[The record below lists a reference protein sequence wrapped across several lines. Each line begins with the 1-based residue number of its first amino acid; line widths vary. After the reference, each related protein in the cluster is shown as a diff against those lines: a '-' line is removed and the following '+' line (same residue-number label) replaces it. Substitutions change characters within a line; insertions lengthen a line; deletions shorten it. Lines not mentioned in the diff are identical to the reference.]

1 MCNPRKSSAI
11 VLSCLSYAISSPEPF
26 QVDWNNVTSFGPDGP
41 WQAVSIAIGT
51 KTASF
56 ATGSL
61 NSTVNLY
68 PGGWWG
74 HTILT
79 TAVCNSSTTSCPAS
93 DAGLYSPSDSSTADT
108 KSWPAQV
115 GVDQWDGQKA
125 MNLSGIANTLLDI
138 VTITSLGSPYSI
150 PQSIIAAVKFSQVRL
165 PDNSYYSTQVGFLSL
180 GATDF
185 VQRFYPN
192 NNSTLVANLIPGWLR
207 QHDSILSNS
216 WGLHIGSVLQSQK
229 GSLVFGGF
237 DQSRVLGPVGT
248 FDTTNTGGVPIVAL
262 FDIIIGVVTGGSPF
276 HSPIGGSLF
285 HANGNITVPV
295 VVNPT
300 VPYIY
305 LPFGTCE
312 AIAAYLPLTWQAGIG
327 LYTWNTDDPQ
337 YQRVISSPAYLGFIF
352 QLSDLKN
359 LTIKVPFALL
369 NLTLDKPIVTRPQA
383 YFPCKP
389 TSSSNGEYYLG
400 RAFLQA
406 AFIGM
411 NWETYKFFMAQAP
424 GPDIGDAQ
432 VQSIQRSDT
441 SIASNP
447 LDGFAD
453 SWARKWTNKI
463 ALPSGTAVSSSTAT
477 DGLSAAKTSSVLDP
491 GTSNGAMLPI
501 SNSGLSAGAKIG
513 IGVGSGI
520 GGLALIGA
528 VFFTLMFSRTGRLRS
543 RNDPPKVIP
552 GLNDDKTHEMGDS
565 EKVHEAG
572 PSEIRELGS
581 ITL

>member
-1 MCNPRKSSAI
+1 MRILRKSSAV
-11 VLSCLSYAISSPEPF
+11 VLSCLSYAISGPEPF
-26 QVDWNNVTSFGPDGP
+26 EVDWNTVTSFGPDGP
-41 WQAVSIAIGT
+41 WQAVSIIVGI
-51 KTASF
+51 KTASSP
-56 ATGSL
+56 AGSH

-93 DAGLYSPSDSSTADT
+93 AAGMYNPSDSSTADT
-108 KSWPAQV
+108 KSWPAEV

-125 MNLSGIANTLLDI
+125 MNLSGIANTLLDT

-150 PQSIIAAVKFSQVRL
+150 PQSIIAAVKYSQVRL
-165 PDNSYYSTQVGFLSL
+165 PDNSYYPTQVGFLSL

-185 VQRFYPN
+185 VQRFNPN
-192 NNSTLVANLIPGWLR
+192 DNSTLVASLIPGWLR
-207 QHDSILSNS
+207 THESILSNS
-216 WGLHIGSVLQSQK
+216 WGLHIGSVLQGQK

-248 FDTTNTGGVPIVAL
+248 FDTTNTGGVPIATL
-262 FDIIIGVVTGGSPF
+262 LDITIGMVTGGSPF
-276 HSPIGGSLF
+276 DLPIGRSLF
-285 HANGNITVPV
+285 HADGNITIPV
-295 VVNPT
+295 IVNPT
-300 VPYIY
+300 VPYMY

-312 AIAAYLPLTWQAGIG
+312 AIAALLPLTWQAGIG

-337 YQRVISSPAYLGFIF
+337 YQRIISSPAYLGFIF
-352 QLSDLKN
+352 QLSNESN

-369 NLTLDKPIVTRPQA
+369 NLTLDEPIVTRPQA

-389 TSSSNGEYYLG
+389 TGSSNGNYYLG

-406 AFIGM
+406 TFMGM

-432 VQSIQRSDT
+432 IQPIQRSDT

-447 LDGFAD
+447 LDGFAE

-463 ALPSGTAVSSSTAT
+463 TLGSGTAVLSSTAT
-477 DGLSAAKTSSVLDP
+477 DGLSAVKTNSVLEP
-491 GTSNGAMLPI
+491 GTSNEATLPV
-501 SNSGLSAGAKIG
+501 SNSGLSTGAKIAIG
-513 IGVGSGI
+513 ICSGI
-520 GGLALIGA
+520 GGLGLIGA
-528 VFFTLMFSRTGRLRS
+528 VLLRIRSVQVRRARS
-543 RNDPPKVIP
+543 RSEPPKAISGIHSDRTP
-552 GLNDDKTHEMGDS
+552 EIGDS
-565 EKVHEAG
+565 EKMHEVG
-572 PSEIRELGS
+572 TSEIREMGS
-581 ITL
+581 TNM